1 MDMMKKEIICCLVLL
16 SCNLSIAAGE
26 FSSLGVKLGYNSSRF
41 TGADIPGKGVSSQAG
56 LILGGFV
63 SYKFDDV
70 FSVQQEVL
78 FTTKGSKI
86 NTIEDIYLSNTFV
99 YLELPFLAKATFLT
113 EYWLKPN
120 VYVGPAVAVLITAFN
135 DRYFLD
141 DIRSFD
147 LGGVIGA
154 SFEVWKVSLDLR
166 LTKGLLNFDES
177 ADNIDLKNQT
187 ISIMA
192 GYAF

>member
-1 MDMMKKEIICCLVLL
+1 MKRIKIVTFLFIFL
-16 SCNLSIAAGE
+16 SSKLIAGE
-26 FSSLGVKLGYNSSRF
+26 FSGLGLKLGYNSSIF
-41 TGADIPGKGVSSQAG
+41 TGNDIPYKGVCSQPG
-56 LILGGFV
+56 LLLGGFV
-63 SYKFDDV
+63 SYKFNET
-70 FSVQQEVL
+70 FSIQQEIL

-86 NTIEDIYLSNTFV
+86 NIIGDIYLSNTFV
-99 YLELPFLAKATFLT
+99 YLELPFLAKANFLK

-120 VYVGPAVAVLITAFN
+120 IYVGPAAAVLITAFN

-147 LGGVIGA
+147 LGFVIGVG
-154 SFEVWKVSLDLR
+154 FEVWRVSLDFR

-177 ADNIDLKNQT
+177 ANDIDLKNQT
-187 ISIMA
+187 ISMMV

>member
-1 MDMMKKEIICCLVLL
+1 MKWTKIIILL
-16 SCNLSIAAGE
+16 FFFLSSKLIAGE
-26 FSSLGVKLGYNSSRF
+26 FSGLGLKLGYNSSIF
-41 TGADIPGKGVSSQAG
+41 TGNDIPGKGVSSQPG

-63 SYKFDDV
+63 SYKFNNM
-70 FSVQQEVL
+70 FSIQQEVL

-86 NTIEDIYLSNTFV
+86 NIIEDIYLSNTFV

-113 EYWLKPN
+113 EYWLRPN
-120 VYVGPAVAVLITAFN
+120 IYVGPAFAVLITAFN

-147 LGGVIGA
+147 LGVDIGV
-154 SFEVWKVSLDLR
+154 SFEVWRVSLDFR

>member
-1 MDMMKKEIICCLVLL
+1 MKRRIIVTLL
-16 SCNLSIAAGE
+16 FFFLSSELIAGQ
-26 FSSLGVKLGYNSSRF
+26 FSGLGLKLGYNSSIF
-41 TGADIPGKGVSSQAG
+41 TGKDIPGKGVRSQAG
-56 LILGGFV
+56 LVLGGFV
-63 SYKFDDV
+63 LYKFNDL
-70 FSVQQEVL
+70 FSFQQEVL

-86 NTIEDIYLSNTFV
+86 NTISDIYLSNTFV
-99 YLELPFLAKATFLT
+99 YLELPFLAKAIFFR

-120 VYVGPAVAVLITAFN
+120 IYIGPAVDLLILAFN

-147 LGGVIGA
+147 LGIVLGA
-154 SFEVWKVSLDLR
+154 GFEVWKVSFDLR
-166 LTKGLLNFDES
+166 LTKGLLNFDQS

-192 GYAF
+192 GYSF

>member
-1 MDMMKKEIICCLVLL
+1 MKRTKIVTFLFFFL
-16 SCNLSIAAGE
+16 SSNLIAGE
-26 FSSLGVKLGYNSSRF
+26 FSGLGLKLGYNSSIF
-41 TGADIPGKGVSSQAG
+41 SGKDIPGKGVSSQPG

-63 SYKFDDV
+63 SYKLNDLL
-70 FSVQQEVL
+70 SLQQEVL

-86 NTIEDIYLSNTFV
+86 NIIGDIYLSNTFV
-99 YLELPFLAKATFLT
+99 YLELPFLAKATFLR
-113 EYWLKPN
+113 EYWLRPN
-120 VYVGPAVAVLITAFN
+120 IYVGPAVAVLITAFN

-147 LGGVIGA
+147 LGFVIGV
-154 SFEVWKVSLDLR
+154 SFEVWRVSLDFR

-177 ADNIDLKNQT
+177 ADDINLKNQT
-187 ISIMA
+187 ISALI